1 MTNETPIATAY
12 RGFADQQA
20 HGVSA
25 TYEDWAL
32 GVAEDPAVQQLLATL
47 PRADQQPNLVFAAA
61 RWTSPGLRTYADL
74 RRTLLDRWG
83 EVAEVVATRSTQTNE
98 VARCALLLPVLAQIP
113 GPLALVEVGA
123 SAGLCLHPDRYSYR
137 YSNGDRVDP
146 ATGPSPVVLRCQA
159 TGDPPIPQVMP
170 DVVWRAGVDLNPLDV
185 QDAEAVRW
193 LEHLIWPEHEHR
205 RVRLAAAVELT
216 RHSPARI
223 VRGDLNDVLPS
234 LVTEVPDGVTPV
246 VFHSAVLAYLDPP
259 DRKRFVATVSGL
271 PGHWISNEGRTVVPF
286 ALPHHPTSDPGT
298 SFVVALDGQPL
309 ALASGHGDRLEW
321 LEPV

>member
-1 MTNETPIATAY
+1 M
-12 RGFADQQA
+12 
-20 HGVSA
+20 
-25 TYEDWAL
+25 
-32 GVAEDPAVQQLLATL
+32 
-47 PRADQQPNLVFAAA
+47 
-61 RWTSPGLRTYADL
+61 
-74 RRTLLDRWG
+74 
-83 EVAEVVATRSTQTNE
+83 VATRSTQTNE
-98 VARCALLLPVLAQIP
+98 VARCALLRPVLAQIP

-246 VFHSAVLAYLDPP
+246 VFHSAVLAYLDPQ
-259 DRKRFVATVSGL
+259 DRERFVATVKRPTGPLDQQRGPHSGAV
-271 PGHWISNEGRTVVPF
+271 R
-286 ALPHHPTSDPGT
+286 
-298 SFVVALDGQPL
+298 VAAPPDERSRHLVRGGPRRSAPRARQW
-309 ALASGHGDRLEW
+309 SR
-321 LEPV
+321 